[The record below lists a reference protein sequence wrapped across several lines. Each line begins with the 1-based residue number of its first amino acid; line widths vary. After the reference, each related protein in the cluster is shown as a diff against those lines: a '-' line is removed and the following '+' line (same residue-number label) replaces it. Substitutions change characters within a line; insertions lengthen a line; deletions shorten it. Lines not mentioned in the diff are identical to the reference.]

1 MDNLSVTDWCH
12 HFLSLQISPGDLCI
26 DATTGN
32 GHDTAFLASLV
43 GADGQV
49 IGFDIQQSAL
59 DAAGKLLRAQGLIDR
74 VRLVLDSHEHIDQYA
89 IPGTVSCITF
99 NLGYLPGGGHAI
111 ATKAATTLPAIAAGL
126 PLLKKGGLMTIC
138 VYQGGDTGFEEH
150 DAVLRYLSTLDPKT
164 YLVIASSYLNRP
176 NHPPKP
182 VLVIRLK

>member
-1 MDNLSVTDWCH
+1 MHNFSVTDWCH

-26 DATTGN
+26 DATAGN

-43 GADGQV
+43 GADGKV

-59 DAAGKLLRAQGLIDR
+59 DSAGKLLTEQELMDR
-74 VRLVLDSHEHIDQYA
+74 VRLVLDSHEHMAQYA
-89 IPGTVSCITF
+89 APGTVSCITF
-99 NLGYLPGGGHAI
+99 NLGYLPGAAHTI
-111 ATKAATTLPAIAAGL
+111 ATRADTTIPAISAGL
-126 PLLKKGGLMTIC
+126 SLLKKGGLMTIC

-150 DAVLRYLSTLDPKT
+150 DAVLRSLSFLDPKS

-176 NHPPKP
+176 NYPPKP

>member
-1 MDNLSVTDWCH
+1 MQPQAT
-12 HFLSLQISPGDLCI
+12 
-26 DATTGN
+26 ATTR
-32 GHDTAFLASLV
+32 HFSPLSSVLTVRSSVWTSSKVHWTL
-43 GADGQV
+43 
-49 IGFDIQQSAL
+49 
-59 DAAGKLLRAQGLIDR
+59 LLRAQGLIDR

-111 ATKAATTLPAIAAGL
+111 ATNAATTLPAIAAGL

-138 VYQGGDTGFEEH
+138 IYQGGDTGFEEH

-164 YLVIASSYLNRP
+164 YLVIASTYLNRP